1 MEDVKHVKL
10 GSPLKQSYA
19 DSTVEMYRQMKPR
32 QDMEIGEVLEK
43 DKDII
48 DENQNDVLVE
58 EKNKL

>member
-1 MEDVKHVKL
+1 
-10 GSPLKQSYA
+10 
-19 DSTVEMYRQMKPR
+19 MKPR